1 MNTKEEQQE
10 EQQQEEQQQEQENEK
25 VKDISLEN
33 YSDCQNEDDEDNL
46 YSLEI
51 SKESYDPFRE
61 DINRKNEEL
70 ERFV

>member
-10 EQQQEEQQQEQENEK
+10 EQQQQEQENEK
-25 VKDISLEN
+25 VEDISLEN
-33 YSDCQNEDDEDNL
+33 YSDCQNEDEDEDNL

-51 SKESYDPFRE
+51 SKESYDPFGE

-70 ERFV
+70 EE